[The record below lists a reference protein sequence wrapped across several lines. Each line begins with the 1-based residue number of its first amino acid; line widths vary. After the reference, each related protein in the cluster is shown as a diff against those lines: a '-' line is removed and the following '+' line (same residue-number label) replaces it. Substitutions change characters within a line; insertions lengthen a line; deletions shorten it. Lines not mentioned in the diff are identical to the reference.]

1 MKKPRNL
8 IAFAMLGFALS
19 NSASLDFINK
29 NNPDRLQITKDW
41 DYEFVFG
48 FESASDSDYKVIR
61 NISGRVK

>member
-29 NNPDRLQITKDW
+29 NNPESLDYTKRIRKSCELSRL
-41 DYEFVFG
+41 F
-48 FESASDSDYKVIR
+48 
-61 NISGRVK
+61 